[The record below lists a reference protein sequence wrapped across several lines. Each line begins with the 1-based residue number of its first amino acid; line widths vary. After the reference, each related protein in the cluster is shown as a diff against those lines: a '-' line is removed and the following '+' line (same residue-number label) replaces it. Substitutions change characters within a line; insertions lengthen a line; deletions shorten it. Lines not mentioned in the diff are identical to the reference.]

1 MRRSGRGEF
10 IGRADQSQDDVT
22 LEVVAGRIEHE
33 DGRGRLASV
42 HEEVRFGPSS
52 VLGGGQRERQG
63 GVLMLECRQFGRVG
77 LEPTGGVG
85 RSDSGMIS
93 TDPAASAV
101 AEVGPNHPSPVC
113 H

>member
-42 HEEVRFGPSS
+42 HEEVRFGPFS

-63 GVLMLECRQFGRVG
+63 GVLMLACRSLGGWDSNPRSGALRLRDDQHRPRRV
-77 LEPTGGVG
+77 
-85 RSDSGMIS
+85 RSG
-93 TDPAASAV
+93 
-101 AEVGPNHPSPVC
+101 
-113 H
+113 